1 MLAAGRGTPKRCK
14 RWLTTTVEP
23 LRFIRSGI
31 AASAIG
37 HLSIL
42 TMVLIFTEVHPFGS
56 VTAEPITVDLVSP
69 AEVREIPKK
78 EEPPA
83 PELPKPE
90 LPKQEPSDAFD
101 LSSKSAP
108 AGAAA
113 PAAPQSAAAPPQKQA
128 ALTPKQAAPTPAPP
142 VKQPVAAQPPPQA
155 TSPAPSFV
163 PPQPDLTIKYNV
175 LLGLPPELPPTVPQD
190 RPGDGFDA
198 PASQTADVASS
209 LVREFRRHLRTCS
222 KLPGSIAPS
231 DPIRIKLRV
240 LMAPDGKLAAD
251 PILIEASASAKGPAL
266 MQSAIA
272 ALEACQPYAML
283 PADRYGEWKVLDLNF
298 TPQDF
303 AGG

>member
-1 MLAAGRGTPKRCK
+1 
-14 RWLTTTVEP
+14 

-37 HLSIL
+37 HLSLL
-42 TMVLIFTEVHPFGS
+42 TMIVISTEVHPFGS

-69 AEVREIPKK
+69 AEVKEISR
-78 EEPPA
+78 EEPPN

-90 LPKQEPSDAFD
+90 PPKQEPSDAFD
-101 LSSKSAP
+101 LSSKQAP
-108 AGAAA
+108 PPAPA
-113 PAAPQSAAAPPQKQA
+113 PAAPQQAAAPPQKQA
-128 ALTPKQAAPTPAPP
+128 ALTQKQAAPTPSP
-142 VKQPVAAQPPPQA
+142 VKQPAAAQPPPQA
-155 TSPAPSFV
+155 ASPVPSFV

-190 RPGDGFDA
+190 KPGDGFDA

-209 LVREFRRHLRTCS
+209 LIVEFRRHLRTCS

-266 MQSAIA
+266 MQNAIA
-272 ALEACQPYAML
+272 ALEACQPYTML

>member
-1 MLAAGRGTPKRCK
+1 
-14 RWLTTTVEP
+14 VEP

-31 AASAIG
+31 AVSAIG

-42 TMVLIFTEVHPFGS
+42 AMVLVFAEVHPFGS

-69 AEVREIPKK
+69 AEVGAPPK
-78 EEPPA
+78 EEA
-83 PELPKPE
+83 PPKPE
-90 LPKQEPSDAFD
+90 LPKQEPSDVVD

-108 AGAAA
+108 PPPPAPAAA
-113 PAAPQSAAAPPQKQA
+113 PLEATAPPQKLA
-128 ALTPKQAAPTPAPP
+128 ALTPKQAAPPATHP
-142 VKQPVAAQPPPQA
+142 VKQPAAAQPQPPA
-155 TSPAPSFV
+155 TSRAPSFV
-163 PPQPDLTIKYNV
+163 PPQPDLTVKYNV

-190 RPGDGFDA
+190 KPGDGFDA
-198 PASQTADVASS
+198 PASQTADIPST
-209 LVREFRRHLRTCS
+209 LITEFRRHLRTCS
-222 KLPGSIAPS
+222 KLPASIAPS

-283 PADRYGEWKVLDLNF
+283 PADRYGEWKELDLNF

>member
-1 MLAAGRGTPKRCK
+1 
-14 RWLTTTVEP
+14 VEP

-31 AASAIG
+31 AVSAIG

-42 TMVLIFTEVHPFGS
+42 AMVLVFAEVHPFGS

-69 AEVREIPKK
+69 AEVGAPPK
-78 EEPPA
+78 EEA
-83 PELPKPE
+83 PPKPE
-90 LPKQEPSDAFD
+90 LPKQEPSDAVD

-108 AGAAA
+108 PPPPAPAAA
-113 PAAPQSAAAPPQKQA
+113 PLEATAPPQKLA
-128 ALTPKQAAPTPAPP
+128 ALTPKQAAPPATHP
-142 VKQPVAAQPPPQA
+142 VKQPAAAQPQPPA
-155 TSPAPSFV
+155 TSRAPSFV
-163 PPQPDLTIKYNV
+163 PPQPDLTVKYNV

-198 PASQTADVASS
+198 PASQTADIPST
-209 LVREFRRHLRTCS
+209 LITEFRRHLRTCS
-222 KLPGSIAPS
+222 KLPASIAPS

-283 PADRYGEWKVLDLNF
+283 PADRYGEWKELDLNF

>member
-1 MLAAGRGTPKRCK
+1 
-14 RWLTTTVEP
+14 

-37 HLSIL
+37 HLSLL
-42 TMVLIFTEVHPFGS
+42 TMVVISTEVHPFSS

-69 AEVREIPKK
+69 AEVKEISK
-78 EEPPA
+78 EEPPK

-90 LPKQEPSDAFD
+90 LPKPEPSDAFD
-101 LSSKSAP
+101 LSSKQAP
-108 AGAAA
+108 PPAPA
-113 PAAPQSAAAPPQKQA
+113 PAAPQEASPQKQA
-128 ALTPKQAAPTPAPP
+128 ALTQKQAAPTPSP
-142 VKQPVAAQPPPQA
+142 VKQPAAAQPPPQA
-155 TSPAPSFV
+155 ASPVPSFV

-190 RPGDGFDA
+190 KPGDGFDA

-209 LVREFRRHLRTCS
+209 LVVEFRRHLRTCS

-240 LMAPDGKLAAD
+240 LMARDGKLAAD

-272 ALEACQPYAML
+272 ALEACQPYTML

-298 TPQDF
+298 TPPDF

>member
-1 MLAAGRGTPKRCK
+1 
-14 RWLTTTVEP
+14 VEP

-31 AASAIG
+31 AVSAIG

-42 TMVLIFTEVHPFGS
+42 TMVLVFAEVHPFGS

-69 AEVREIPKK
+69 AEVGAPPK
-78 EEPPA
+78 EEA
-83 PELPKPE
+83 PPKPE
-90 LPKQEPSDAFD
+90 LPKQEPSDAVD

-108 AGAAA
+108 PPPPAPAAA
-113 PAAPQSAAAPPQKQA
+113 PLEATAPPQKLA
-128 ALTPKQAAPTPAPP
+128 ALTPKQAAPSATHP
-142 VKQPVAAQPPPQA
+142 VKQPAAAQPQPPA
-155 TSPAPSFV
+155 TSRAPSFV
-163 PPQPDLTIKYNV
+163 PPQPDLTVKYNV

-198 PASQTADVASS
+198 PASQTADMPST
-209 LVREFRRHLRTCS
+209 LITEFRRHLRTCS
-222 KLPGSIAPS
+222 KLPASIAPS

-283 PADRYGEWKVLDLNF
+283 PADRYGEWKEFDLSF

>member
-1 MLAAGRGTPKRCK
+1 
-14 RWLTTTVEP
+14 VEP

-31 AASAIG
+31 AVSAIG

-42 TMVLIFTEVHPFGS
+42 TMVLVFAEVHPFGS
-56 VTAEPITVDLVSP
+56 VTAEPITVELVSP
-69 AEVREIPKK
+69 AEVGAPPK
-78 EEPPA
+78 EEVP
-83 PELPKPE
+83 PKPE
-90 LPKQEPSDAFD
+90 LPKQEPSDAVD

-108 AGAAA
+108 PPELAPAPAPQPAPAPAAA
-113 PAAPQSAAAPPQKQA
+113 PQQPAAAPQKLA
-128 ALTPKQAAPTPAPP
+128 ALPPKQAAPPATHP
-142 VKQPVAAQPPPQA
+142 VKQPAAAQPQPPA
-155 TSPAPSFV
+155 TSRAPSFV
-163 PPQPDLTIKYNV
+163 PPQPDLTVKYNV

-198 PASQTADVASS
+198 PASQTADIAST
-209 LVREFRRHLRTCS
+209 LITEFRRHLRTCS
-222 KLPGSIAPS
+222 KLPASIAPS

-283 PADRYGEWKVLDLNF
+283 PADRYGEWKELDLSF

>member
-1 MLAAGRGTPKRCK
+1 M
-14 RWLTTTVEP
+14 
-23 LRFIRSGI
+23 RFIRSGI
-31 AASAIG
+31 AVSAIG

-42 TMVLIFTEVHPFGS
+42 TMVLVFAEVHPFGS

-69 AEVREIPKK
+69 AEVGAPPK
-78 EEPPA
+78 EEA
-83 PELPKPE
+83 PPKPE
-90 LPKQEPSDAFD
+90 LPKQEPSDAVD

-108 AGAAA
+108 PPPPAPAAA
-113 PAAPQSAAAPPQKQA
+113 PLEATAPPQKLA
-128 ALTPKQAAPTPAPP
+128 ALTPKQAAPPATHP
-142 VKQPVAAQPPPQA
+142 VKQPAAAQPQPPA
-155 TSPAPSFV
+155 TSRAPSFV
-163 PPQPDLTIKYNV
+163 PPQPDLTVKYNV

-190 RPGDGFDA
+190 KPGDGFDA
-198 PASQTADVASS
+198 PASQTADIAST
-209 LVREFRRHLRTCS
+209 LVTEFRRHLRTCS
-222 KLPGSIAPS
+222 KLPASIAPS

-283 PADRYGEWKVLDLNF
+283 PADRYGEWKEFDLSF

>member
-1 MLAAGRGTPKRCK
+1 
-14 RWLTTTVEP
+14 VEP

-31 AASAIG
+31 AVSAIG

-42 TMVLIFTEVHPFGS
+42 TMVLVFAEVHPFGS
-56 VTAEPITVDLVSP
+56 VTAEPITVELVSP
-69 AEVREIPKK
+69 AEVGAPPK
-78 EEPPA
+78 EEA
-83 PELPKPE
+83 PPKPE
-90 LPKQEPSDAFD
+90 LPKQEPSDAVD

-108 AGAAA
+108 PPPPAPAAA
-113 PAAPQSAAAPPQKQA
+113 PLEATAPPQKLA
-128 ALTPKQAAPTPAPP
+128 PLTPKQAAPPATHP
-142 VKQPVAAQPPPQA
+142 VKQPAAAQPQPQPPA
-155 TSPAPSFV
+155 TSRAPSFV
-163 PPQPDLTIKYNV
+163 PPQPDLTVKYNV

-190 RPGDGFDA
+190 KPGDGFDA
-198 PASQTADVASS
+198 PASQTADIPST
-209 LVREFRRHLRTCS
+209 LITEFRRHLRTCS
-222 KLPGSIAPS
+222 KLPASIAPS

-283 PADRYGEWKVLDLNF
+283 PADRYGEWKEFDLSF

>member
-1 MLAAGRGTPKRCK
+1 
-14 RWLTTTVEP
+14 VEP

-31 AASAIG
+31 AVSAIG

-42 TMVLIFTEVHPFGS
+42 AMVLVFAEVHPFGS

-69 AEVREIPKK
+69 AEVGAPPK
-78 EEPPA
+78 EEA
-83 PELPKPE
+83 PPKPE
-90 LPKQEPSDAFD
+90 LPKQEPSDAVD

-108 AGAAA
+108 PPPPAPAAA
-113 PAAPQSAAAPPQKQA
+113 PLEATAPPQKLA
-128 ALTPKQAAPTPAPP
+128 ALTPKQAAPPATHP
-142 VKQPVAAQPPPQA
+142 VKQPAAAQPQPQPPA
-155 TSPAPSFV
+155 TSRAPSFV
-163 PPQPDLTIKYNV
+163 PPQPDLTVKYNV

-190 RPGDGFDA
+190 KPGDGFDA
-198 PASQTADVASS
+198 PASQTADIPST
-209 LVREFRRHLRTCS
+209 LITEFRRHLRTCS
-222 KLPGSIAPS
+222 KLPASIAPS

-283 PADRYGEWKVLDLNF
+283 PADRYGEWKEFDLSF

>member
-1 MLAAGRGTPKRCK
+1 M
-14 RWLTTTVEP
+14 EP

-31 AASAIG
+31 AVSAIG

-42 TMVLIFTEVHPFGS
+42 AMVLVFAEVHPFGS

-69 AEVREIPKK
+69 AEVGAPPK
-78 EEPPA
+78 EEA
-83 PELPKPE
+83 PPKPE
-90 LPKQEPSDAFD
+90 LPKQEPSDAVD

-108 AGAAA
+108 PPPPAPAAA
-113 PAAPQSAAAPPQKQA
+113 PLEATAPPQKLA
-128 ALTPKQAAPTPAPP
+128 ALTPKQAAPPATHP
-142 VKQPVAAQPPPQA
+142 VKQPAAAQPQPPA
-155 TSPAPSFV
+155 TSRAPSFV
-163 PPQPDLTIKYNV
+163 PPQPDLTVKYNV

-190 RPGDGFDA
+190 KPGDGFDA
-198 PASQTADVASS
+198 PASQTADIPST
-209 LVREFRRHLRTCS
+209 LITEFRRHLRTCS
-222 KLPGSIAPS
+222 KLPASIAPS

-283 PADRYGEWKVLDLNF
+283 PADRYGEWKEFDLSF

>member
-1 MLAAGRGTPKRCK
+1 M
-14 RWLTTTVEP
+14 
-23 LRFIRSGI
+23 RFIRSGI
-31 AASAIG
+31 AVSAIG

-42 TMVLIFTEVHPFGS
+42 AMVLVFAEVHPFGS

-69 AEVREIPKK
+69 AEVGAPPK
-78 EEPPA
+78 EEA
-83 PELPKPE
+83 PPKPE
-90 LPKQEPSDAFD
+90 LPKQEPSDAVA

-108 AGAAA
+108 PPPPAPAAA
-113 PAAPQSAAAPPQKQA
+113 PLEATAPPQKLA
-128 ALTPKQAAPTPAPP
+128 ALTPKQAAPPATHP
-142 VKQPVAAQPPPQA
+142 VKKPAAAQPQPPA
-155 TSPAPSFV
+155 TSRAPSFV
-163 PPQPDLTIKYNV
+163 PPQPDLTVKYNV

-190 RPGDGFDA
+190 KPGDGFDA
-198 PASQTADVASS
+198 PASQTADIPST
-209 LVREFRRHLRTCS
+209 LITEFRRHLRTCS
-222 KLPGSIAPS
+222 KLPASIAPS

-283 PADRYGEWKVLDLNF
+283 PADRYGEWKEFDLSF

>member
-1 MLAAGRGTPKRCK
+1 
-14 RWLTTTVEP
+14 

-42 TMVLIFTEVHPFGS
+42 AMVLVFTEVHPFGS

-69 AEVREIPKK
+69 AEVNAPPK
-78 EEPPA
+78 EEVP
-83 PELPKPE
+83 PKPE
-90 LPKQEPSDAFD
+90 PPKQEPSDAFD

-108 AGAAA
+108 PPPPAPAPAAA
-113 PAAPQSAAAPPQKQA
+113 PQEAAAPPQKLA
-128 ALTPKQAAPTPAPP
+128 ALTPKQTAPLPAHP
-142 VKQPVAAQPPPQA
+142 VKQPAAAQPQPPA
-155 TSPAPSFV
+155 TSPAPAPSFV
-163 PPQPDLTIKYNV
+163 PPQPDLTVKYNV

-190 RPGDGFDA
+190 KPGDGFDA
-198 PASQTADVASS
+198 PASQAADITSS
-209 LVREFRRHLRTCS
+209 LVSEFRRHLRTCS
-222 KLPGSIAPS
+222 KLPASVAPS

-266 MQSAIA
+266 MQSAVA

-283 PADRYGEWKVLDLNF
+283 PADRYGEWKVLDLSF

>member
-1 MLAAGRGTPKRCK
+1 
-14 RWLTTTVEP
+14 

-42 TMVLIFTEVHPFGS
+42 AMVLVFTEVHPFGS

-69 AEVREIPKK
+69 AEVNAPPK
-78 EEPPA
+78 EEVP
-83 PELPKPE
+83 PKPE
-90 LPKQEPSDAFD
+90 PPKQEPSDAFD

-108 AGAAA
+108 PPPSAPAPAAA
-113 PAAPQSAAAPPQKQA
+113 PQEAAAPPQKLA
-128 ALTPKQAAPTPAPP
+128 SVTPKQAAPPAAHP
-142 VKQPVAAQPPPQA
+142 VKQPVAAQPPA

-163 PPQPDLTIKYNV
+163 PPQPDLTVKYNV

-190 RPGDGFDA
+190 KPGDGFDA
-198 PASQTADVASS
+198 PASQTADIAST
-209 LVREFRRHLRTCS
+209 LITEFRRRLRTCS
-222 KLPGSIAPS
+222 KLPASVAPS

-272 ALEACQPYAML
+272 ALEACQPYSML
-283 PADRYGEWKVLDLNF
+283 PADRYGEWKVFDLSF

>member
-1 MLAAGRGTPKRCK
+1 
-14 RWLTTTVEP
+14 

-42 TMVLIFTEVHPFGS
+42 TMVLVFAEVHPFGS

-69 AEVREIPKK
+69 AEVGALPK
-78 EEPPA
+78 EEVP
-83 PELPKPE
+83 PKPE
-90 LPKQEPSDAFD
+90 LPTQEPSDALD
-101 LSSKSAP
+101 LSSKSAAPP
-108 AGAAA
+108 APG
-113 PAAPQSAAAPPQKQA
+113 AAPQDAAAPPQKLA
-128 ALTPKQAAPTPAPP
+128 ALTPKQTAPPPTHP
-142 VKQPVAAQPPPQA
+142 VKQPAAAQPQPPA
-155 TSPAPSFV
+155 TSRAPSFV
-163 PPQPDLTIKYNV
+163 PPQPDLTVKYNV
-175 LLGLPPELPPTVPQD
+175 LLGLPTELPPTVPQD
-190 RPGDGFDA
+190 KPGDGFDA
-198 PASQTADVASS
+198 PASQTADIASA
-209 LVREFRRHLRTCS
+209 LITEFRRHLRTCS
-222 KLPGSIAPS
+222 KLPASIAPS
-231 DPIRIKLRV
+231 DPIKIKLRV

-283 PADRYGEWKVLDLNF
+283 PAGRYGEWKVLDLNF